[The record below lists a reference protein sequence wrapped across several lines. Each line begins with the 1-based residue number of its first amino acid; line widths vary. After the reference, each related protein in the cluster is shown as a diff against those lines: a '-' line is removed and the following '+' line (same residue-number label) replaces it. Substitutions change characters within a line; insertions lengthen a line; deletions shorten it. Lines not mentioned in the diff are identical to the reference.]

1 MDEASVFHFD
11 MSTAKHLDEDAL
23 RKIDE
28 KGYLIPY
35 RFEGADSASASSATD
50 SEIDCGASA
59 SSATGRVLVKVGVN
73 ISTQTRTIESWEI
86 AQE

>member
-1 MDEASVFHFD
+1 MDEAPVFHFD

-35 RFEGADSASASSATD
+35 RFEGADSASASSAT
-50 SEIDCGASA
+50 
-59 SSATGRVLVKVGVN
+59 GRVLVKVGVN

>member
-35 RFEGADSASASSATD
+35 RFEG
-50 SEIDCGASA
+50 G
-59 SSATGRVLVKVGVN
+59 G
-73 ISTQTRTIESWEI
+73 
-86 AQE
+86 

>member
-23 RKIDE
+23 RKIDK

-35 RFEGADSASASSATD
+35 RFEGADSASAGSATD
-50 SEIDCGASA
+50 SETDCGTSA
-59 SSATGRVLVKVGVN
+59 SSVTGRVLVKVGVN
-73 ISTQTRTIESWEI
+73 ISTQTRTIESWKI